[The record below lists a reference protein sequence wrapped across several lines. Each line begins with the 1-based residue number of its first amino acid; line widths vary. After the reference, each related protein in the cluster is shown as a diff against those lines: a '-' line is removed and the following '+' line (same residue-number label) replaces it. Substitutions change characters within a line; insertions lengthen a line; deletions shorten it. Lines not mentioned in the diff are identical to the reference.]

1 VARSLSGKVLTD
13 TVDGSLAW
21 TYSYD
26 AAGRLTGAVGSGHNL
41 VYGYGATSGCPTG
54 YDSPYAGLNS
64 NRTSVV
70 DNGVIAQSAC
80 FDIADR
86 LVNYTE
92 GVVTTTPVYDY
103 RGRVTQ
109 MGGDTFVYD
118 QADRHISTTGSG
130 VTVSYTRDAGGAI
143 VARSEGGT
151 TVRYSGSAVLS
162 AANVVL
168 ERSVSLP
175 GGVMVTKLV
184 AVDVWSY
191 PNVHGDIVAVC
202 DGAGVKQGPTFVY
215 DPYGNTASLPDNSY
229 GAFDFG
235 WVGQH
240 SKHTEHT
247 TGLGTVIE
255 MGARVYHPGL
265 GRFLSV
271 DPVEGGNFNDYLYP
285 ADPVNQLDLTGEY
298 CLTGVARRESVTE
311 TAWKAV
317 SKTAYEQARRYGVKV
332 QKLDVLGKTYYT
344 VANGTR
350 TVTKEICRSPS
361 RGIARHRHGLLQIL
375 AVAAAVTCVSS
386 TA

>member
-1 VARSLSGKVLTD
+1 
-13 TVDGSLAW
+13 
-21 TYSYD
+21 
-26 AAGRLTGAVGSGHNL
+26 
-41 VYGYGATSGCPTG
+41 
-54 YDSPYAGLNS
+54 
-64 NRTSVV
+64 
-70 DNGVIAQSAC
+70 
-80 FDIADR
+80 
-86 LVNYTE
+86 
-92 GVVTTTPVYDY
+92 
-103 RGRVTQ
+103 
-109 MGGDTFVYD
+109 M
-118 QADRHISTTGSG
+118 
-130 VTVSYTRDAGGAI
+130 
-143 VARSEGGT
+143 
-151 TVRYSGSAVLS
+151 
-162 AANVVL
+162 
-168 ERSVSLP
+168 SLP

-184 AVDVWSY
+184 AGDVWSY

-202 DGAGVKQGPTFVY
+202 DGAGVKQGPTYVY

-247 TGLGTVIE
+247 AGLGTVIE

-332 QKLDVLGKTYYT
+332 QKLDVLGKAYYS

-350 TVTKEICRSPS
+350 TVTKEICRSLS
-361 RGIARHRHGLLQIL
+361 RGLGRTARGASRGLITGAGIGAAIGAVSGCVVGGVMVGTGALVVTAGAL
-375 AVAAAVTCVSS
+375 AGGGAVAGCLTAGVAAAGFGGVAGGLIGLIGGAASGAS
-386 TA
+386 GQNGGWLP

>member
-1 VARSLSGKVLTD
+1 
-13 TVDGSLAW
+13 
-21 TYSYD
+21 
-26 AAGRLTGAVGSGHNL
+26 
-41 VYGYGATSGCPTG
+41 
-54 YDSPYAGLNS
+54 
-64 NRTSVV
+64 VV
-70 DNGVIAQSAC
+70 DNGVTAQTAC

-103 RGRVTQ
+103 RGRVTG
-109 MGGDTFVYD
+109 MGGESFVYD
-118 QADRHISTTGSG
+118 QADRHVSTTGSG
-130 VTVSYTRDAGGAI
+130 VTVTYTRDATGSI
-143 VARSEGGT
+143 VARSENGSA
-151 TVRYSGSAVLS
+151 VRYSGGAVLS

-184 AVDVWSY
+184 AGDVWSY

-229 GAFDFG
+229 GTFDFG

-240 SKHTEHT
+240 SKHTDHA

-271 DPVEGGNFNDYLYP
+271 DPIEGGTTTSDYGYVPDPNNMFDLDGRGKP
-285 ADPVNQLDLTGEY
+285 AVCNGVTKASPMEARKRCINAMASGAGSWVGQLGPSVSGCFVVCLDLGYSSTSGFY
-298 CLTGVARRESVTE
+298 AAPGIGVAFATPSVSFGAAPKCGRQE
-311 TAWKAV
+311 VKALD
-317 SKTAYEQARRYGVKV
+317 GVR
-332 QKLDVLGKTYYT
+332 LGPGFLQL
-344 VANGTR
+344 ANTNLP
-350 TVTKEICRSPS
+350 IS
-361 RGIARHRHGLLQIL
+361 
-375 AVAAAVTCVSS
+375 
-386 TA
+386 